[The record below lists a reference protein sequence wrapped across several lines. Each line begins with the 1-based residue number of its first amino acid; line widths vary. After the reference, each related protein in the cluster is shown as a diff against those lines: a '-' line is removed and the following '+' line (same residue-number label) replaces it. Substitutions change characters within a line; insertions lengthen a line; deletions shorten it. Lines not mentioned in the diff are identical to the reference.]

1 MPTRQELK
9 EQSKKLVDGKI
20 GVTFLPLLIYALIS
34 VAISSIFGAISPWV
48 VWVGALLSMV
58 VSYGFF
64 VWEFN
69 YIRKGETELV
79 GMFTP
84 MKELE
89 KLISYFGA
97 SALSTLLI
105 LLGSIVIVPGVILT
119 YAYAMVP
126 FLMSDPENTSKRG
139 IIDSLKLS
147 RDMMKG
153 HKWELFVLE
162 ISFIGWELLIALTF
176 GILSIWKGQYIN
188 FTIFLYYE
196 NLKKE
201 YELNHPGTFPELE
214 IKQESDGEVVDAEP
228 VDAEPVDKVEDVFT
242 KE

>member
-20 GVTFLPLLIYALIS
+20 GVTFLPLLVYAVIS
-34 VAISSIFGAISPWV
+34 AAISGILGSASTWV
-48 VWVGALLSMV
+48 IWIGALLSV
-58 VSYGFF
+58 IVAYGFY

-69 YIRKGETELV
+69 YIRKGETALV

-84 MKELE
+84 MKDIE

-97 SALSTLLI
+97 SVLSTLII
-105 LLGSIVIVPGVILT
+105 LVGCLVIVPGVILA

-126 FLMSDPENTSKRG
+126 FLMADPENTSKRG
-139 IIDSLKLS
+139 IVDNLKLS

-162 ISFIGWELLIALTF
+162 ISFIGWELLIILTC
-176 GILSIWKGQYIN
+176 GILSIWKQQYIN

-214 IKQESDGEVVDAEP
+214 IKHEEDGEVVDAET
-228 VDAEPVDKVEDVFT
+228 VNNTEDNVEDVFT